1 MIIKCEYEEF
11 YGNKSENL
19 EETDEFIGKYNL
31 PKFYT

>member
-1 MIIKCEYEEF
+1 MKNFMAINLKI
-11 YGNKSENL
+11 L